1 MRLCHILLLPGAFP
15 TGRTAMAKGSSGQ
28 EIGGSNVHAGKAGDH
43 FGLAADGDGTAKL
56 IEDLREAIKAR
67 DDFLAVATHELRNPL
82 TPILLCLQL
91 IRAAEESKDHAKLTH
106 ELDRLERQIKHFVTR
121 TKVLL
126 EVAQI
131 SSGKFRLDASKFN
144 LSELIAGVVND
155 YVPLVNRSGSQLAV
169 SIQNDVIVV
178 LDSIAVSGIVE
189 NLLSNAIKYGQGKP
203 IEISLTATNEMAQI
217 AVRDNG
223 IGIDEK
229 DNARIFERFERAVGR
244 QVQSG
249 FGVGLWLSRSYVE
262 LMGGSITVFG
272 EPGAGSLFTV
282 SLPIKAGENS

>member
-1 MRLCHILLLPGAFP
+1 
-15 TGRTAMAKGSSGQ
+15 MAKSSRRDTVGTNTQVPQLGQ
-28 EIGGSNVHAGKAGDH
+28 PSDQT
-43 FGLAADGDGTAKL
+43 DKL
-56 IEDLREAIKAR
+56 IEELREAISAR

-91 IRAAEESKDHAKLTH
+91 IRRSEESRDHTKVMH
-106 ELDRLERQIKHFVTR
+106 ELDRLERQIKHFIAR
-121 TKVLL
+121 TTILL

-131 SSGKFRLDASKFN
+131 ASGKFHLDPSKLN
-144 LSELIAGVVND
+144 LSELIAEVVND
-155 YVPLVNRSGSQLAV
+155 YMPLAVRSGSALSV
-169 SIQNDVIVV
+169 SLQNGVIAV
-178 LDSIAVSGIVE
+178 LDRTAVSGIVE

-203 IEISLTATNEMAQI
+203 IEITLTATVEI
-217 AVRDNG
+217 VRISVRDNG

-229 DNARIFERFERAVGR
+229 DKARIFERFERVVGR

-249 FGVGLWLSRSYVE
+249 FGIGLWLSRSYAE

-282 SLPIKAGENS
+282 SLPIKTGENQ